1 MSKAKIPEHEQF
13 EIVAHIRD
21 AKDKRK
27 QLQIEADL
35 YCISVMQVKE
45 ILKAHGFNL
54 RKLNGANLMKKAET
68 KEGIPVGIGDDN
80 QGEAWTPAVDE
91 KSEQVETEAEQAQ
104 QWEELAIPPIS
115 VNERNQ
121 RPDIEAIKQY
131 VHELTREKK
140 DTQQRLIEIDA
151 ELLMYNDFCKHI
163 IEDIKVGG
171 IEV

>member
-1 MSKAKIPEHEQF
+1 MSNK
-13 EIVAHIRD
+13 
-21 AKDKRK
+21 
-27 QLQIEADL
+27 
-35 YCISVMQVKE
+35 
-45 ILKAHGFNL
+45 
-54 RKLNGANLMKKAET
+54 
-68 KEGIPVGIGDDN
+68 GITVGIGDDN
-80 QGEAWTPAVDE
+80 NGEAWTPAIDE
-91 KSEQVETEAEQAQ
+91 AAEQAK
-104 QWEELAIPPIS
+104 QWADLAIPPIS

-140 DTQQRLIEIDA
+140 DTQQRLIEINA